1 MENRKDSRD
10 KKKAIERNALIF
22 FVDESSFSL
31 FPNLVK
37 SYFRKGIP
45 AYIKR
50 FLRFK
55 ALNVI
60 SGISPQGEFVYHIR
74 NSRFLGVHMADFLR
88 KLRKAFPNRKLI
100 VIWDR
105 VPTHYAEEVKELLR
119 QLETEKL
126 ELYMLPAH
134 SPELNV
140 DEQVWKHLKQETGLR
155 NLACKTFKELKE
167 KIIQYAENLKN
178 NPQRIIQMFQHPE
191 CHFYA

>member
-1 MENRKDSRD
+1 
-10 KKKAIERNALIF
+10 LIF

-37 SYFRKGIP
+37 SYFRKGVP

-55 ALNVI
+55 SLNMI

-74 NSRFLGVHMADFLR
+74 NSGFKGVHMADFLR
-88 KLRKAFPNRKLI
+88 KLKKTYPRRKLI

-105 VPTHYAEEVKELLR
+105 APNHSAEEVKELLS
-119 QLETEKL
+119 QLETDWL

-140 DEQVWKHLKQETGLR
+140 DEQVWKYLKQETGLR
-155 NLACKTFKELKE
+155 NLACKTFKELRE
-167 KIIQYAENLKN
+167 KIIQYAEELKN
-178 NPQRIIQMFQHPE
+178 NPERIIKMFQHPE
-191 CHFYA
+191 CGFYA